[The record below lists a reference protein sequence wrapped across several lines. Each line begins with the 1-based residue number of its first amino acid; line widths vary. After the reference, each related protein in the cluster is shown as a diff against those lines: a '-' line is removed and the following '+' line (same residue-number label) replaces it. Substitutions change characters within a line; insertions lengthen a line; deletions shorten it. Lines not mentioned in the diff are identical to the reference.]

1 MEPFTQA
8 MLLTLLIFLSPAVIL
23 LFTNPK
29 DY

>member
-1 MEPFTQA
+1 MDFFTQA

-29 DY
+29 D